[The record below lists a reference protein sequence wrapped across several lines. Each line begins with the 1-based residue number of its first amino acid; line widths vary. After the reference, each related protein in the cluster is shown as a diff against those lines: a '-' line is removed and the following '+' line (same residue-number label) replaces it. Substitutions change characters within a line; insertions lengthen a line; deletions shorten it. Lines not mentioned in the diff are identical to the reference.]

1 MNLDFDKYYEAP
13 EPGRRERAYAWAT
26 AIGLQDV
33 DGLKPSKYLIATAKR
48 HIEGE
53 ISQEDARR
61 LVDEYYETKLGHD
74 EPENA
79 EEADKVSAR
88 MISIINA
95 PGFRLSPEYY
105 LGLHK
110 QIFDG
115 VFPHAGRIRDVE
127 LTKREWVL
135 DGDTVQY
142 TPSCIIRDSLD
153 YDFNREKG
161 FSYKGLSED
170 RFAEHFASFISG
182 VWQIHPFREGN
193 TRTVALFAIK
203 YLRSRGYSVTND
215 LFAEKSWYFRNALV
229 RANYENDRLR
239 VEKMQLPLEEFFKVL
254 VYGDEIE
261 LHNRFLRIGQEYS
274 TTTAKAIADLHRHY
288 DVVNDVVKRRDDGAN
303 DGINKPD
310 VGINVGINHSD
321 DVVNEGLKDE
331 FASLVPSKREQVRGQ
346 VEPTLPKGVARLLKA
361 FKGEMSVLEMMGALR
376 LGGRRNF
383 LEKYLSPAIE
393 LGLVEMTQPNSPRS
407 PTQKCRLT
415 EKGKSLQATRSTGEA
430 PRKGAA
436 KCPRKS

>member
-1 MNLDFDKYYEAP
+1 MKNLDFDKYYEAP

-33 DGLKPSKYLIATAKR
+33 DGLKPSKYLLATAKR

-74 EPENA
+74 EPEDA

-115 VFPHAGRIRDVE
+115 VFPHAGKIRDVE

-135 DGDTVQY
+135 NGDTVQY
-142 TPSCIIRDSLD
+142 TPSCVIRDSLD
-153 YDFNREKG
+153 YDFDREKE

-170 RFAEHFASFISG
+170 RFVEHFAAFISG
-182 VWQIHPFREGN
+182 IWQIHPFREGN
-193 TRTVALFAIK
+193 TRTAALFAIK

-229 RANYENDRLR
+229 RANYENDRLG
-239 VEKMQLPLEEFFKVL
+239 VEKTQLPLEEFFKVL
-254 VYGDEIE
+254 IYGDEIE
-261 LHNRFLRIGQEYS
+261 LHNRFLRIGQEYG
-274 TTTAKAIADLHRHY
+274 TTTAKAIADLHRHD
-288 DVVNDVVKRRDDGAN
+288 DVVNR
-303 DGINKPD
+303 PD
-310 VGINVGINHSD
+310 VGINRRNDGINDGINPSD
-321 DVVNEGLKDE
+321 DGINDGIKYTLTETEEKAVKAILRDSHITATVLSGVLSVKKRQAERIIASLKKKAGLK
-331 FASLVPSKREQVRGQ
+331 RRG
-346 VEPTLPKGVARLLKA
+346 ARKN
-361 FKGEMSVLEMMGALR
+361 GEWYFE
-376 LGGRRNF
+376 
-383 LEKYLSPAIE
+383 E
-393 LGLVEMTQPNSPRS
+393 
-407 PTQKCRLT
+407 
-415 EKGKSLQATRSTGEA
+415 
-430 PRKGAA
+430 AA
-436 KCPRKS
+436 K